1 MRRLIIAC
9 ALIIG
14 CASTGHALAQHAG
27 RAIRIIMPFPAGATA
42 DGVARIIAPPLA
54 QSLGQ
59 NVVVDNRPGADGA
72 IAAELAAKS
81 TADGHTLLFAGNT
94 QMLGVPI
101 LRKNPPYDPL
111 NDFVPI
117 TTLVRFAFF
126 LVVHPDTPARTLTE
140 LIEHAR
146 AHPGKLNYASGNVN
160 GVLAAAQLMAA
171 GKVEMVHV
179 PYKGEPQAI
188 PDLLQ
193 ARVHLM
199 IATGAAVAPLVRE
212 RRLRALATLL
222 PERSAMLPDVPT
234 VAEAGMPQLSVLI
247 WAGLFGPAQ
256 MPRENVERIS
266 RETNRILKRPKVH
279 ERLQKLGVEP
289 SGSTPTEFAEFL
301 KRQLAEWGR
310 AARDAG
316 LKPE

>member
-9 ALIIG
+9 ALAIG
-14 CASTGHALAQHAG
+14 WSSAEHVFAQQAG

-54 QSLGQ
+54 QVLSQ

-72 IAAELAAKS
+72 IAAELAAKA

-111 NDFVPI
+111 NDFAPI

-126 LVVHPDTPARTLTE
+126 LVIHPDTPAKTLSE

-160 GVLAAAQLMAA
+160 GVLAAAQLMSA

-179 PYKGEPQAI
+179 PYKGEPLAI

-199 IATGAAVAPLVRE
+199 FATGAAVAPLVRE
-212 RRLRALATLL
+212 KRLRALATLL
-222 PERSAMLPDVPT
+222 PERSALLPDAPT
-234 VAEAGMPQLSVLI
+234 VAEAGLPQLSVLI
-247 WAGLFGPAQ
+247 WAGLFGPAR
-256 MPRENVERIS
+256 MPKESVEKIS
-266 RETNRILKRPKVH
+266 REVNLILQRPEVH
-279 ERLQKLGVEP
+279 QRLQKLGVEP
-289 SGSTPTEFAEFL
+289 SGSTPEAFALFL
-301 KRQLAEWGR
+301 KRQLADWGR

-316 LKPE
+316 LRPE